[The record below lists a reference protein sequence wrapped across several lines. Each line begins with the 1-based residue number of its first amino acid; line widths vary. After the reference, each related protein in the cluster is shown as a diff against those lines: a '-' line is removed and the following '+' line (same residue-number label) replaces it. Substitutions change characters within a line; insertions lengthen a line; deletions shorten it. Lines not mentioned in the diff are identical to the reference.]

1 MEASLKKILRSLSLE
16 LRHILEGTYDSQGRF
31 QAGDLERRLNEIG
44 IWRDRSPKSLEQ
56 LSYLSDEDKSARVV
70 VDAYIAFREEA
81 GVTREEAVAEFVRE
95 SAYTWANR
103 LFTLRCMEARGIIDE
118 VILQKEAYGGRSL
131 VHNRLARRQPELCI
145 GEDDGLF
152 AVLSAEFEERS
163 QELPQLF
170 NPKAPAVALRP
181 SISALKRCI
190 ALLSGRENVG
200 NQQATD
206 EVFEAADALGWAYQ
220 YWNTEEKNRVFEKVR
235 TKKGAKIEGADIV
248 PATQLYTEPYMVKF
262 LVQNSLGALWMGI
275 NPQSNLCDEWEY
287 YVKDADRGEVEYK
300 SILEVKFLDPAV
312 GSGHFLLEAFDLFYL
327 MYEAEEI
334 LTEPEDICAAILNH
348 NLYGIDIDERAV
360 QIATAALW
368 MKAKEKAP
376 TLEPSYINEFPDHLI
391 ATNIRLP
398 KGKNHLQAFL
408 KVYPDDKPLL
418 PALETVF
425 EGLSNVHQLGSL
437 LQIEEPVKKELRY
450 LKSQEEIKISQD
462 VQLNL
467 FAATAVQTE
476 LPFGVESYDDWQEKT
491 LARLKEHFNTEAEA
505 ADLSQAFFSQS
516 AGKGLALFDLLA
528 KRYDIVAAN
537 PPYMGSKNMGE
548 MVKKY
553 VFKQY
558 PSGKHDL
565 YAAFIMRCKELSCEA
580 GKVAMVTQQ
589 SWMFLR
595 KYANLRALND
605 DKNLNQN
612 KDVFQGLLKETSIE
626 TIAHLGSKGFNEISG
641 EVVNI
646 ALFTLANSLIKDK
659 HNLTALRLIGLNS
672 PDEKDKFIQIYAH
685 NKTLCFAFRQLSLL
699 RLPETPLIYWL
710 LPEFIHL
717 LENESRLR
725 DIAAARPGLQTS
737 DNIRFVRWKWET
749 FYQESDH
756 RWISFAKG
764 GGFCRWYGL
773 YSLAIDWESNGTR
786 IKQYNERNGDHW
798 SRNVR
803 NTDFFYRTGLTYT
816 LMASG
821 SMGCRILEPSKI
833 FDVASISIFAQN
845 KLEFICALLNTR
857 FASYILRILTQDL
870 KIHAG
875 YTELFPLP
883 KCESKLLEY
892 AYYFCLPLKR
902 FISARD
908 ITENNYEIDTGYLH
922 CINHGSLERYTVES
936 LLATQEAVNDAEVFK
951 IYNFSEEACKVIL
964 EETGTPAGFFP
975 LITKYDT
982 LPELPPELPEIPQ
995 ELIEYLQNH
1004 QRLNPSTQQLN
1015 DIKRR
1020 LRNLYET
1027 GPGAKVE
1034 EEEIDTNT
1042 PTEDEEEETEIA
1054 VGAHIPIPTETF
1066 LEELSVKLE
1075 IHPISVYWL
1084 LKQGRE
1090 EENWRCLPEEKRFTE
1105 DTFTVIILRLL
1116 GHRWPKQ
1123 IEAGEPVPQWADKD
1137 GIIPLTIGTGSP
1149 TLIEKVRD
1157 RRTAEFTDGNVNSIE
1172 REFAEIVGISLEKW
1186 LTGAF
1191 YKRHISQ
1198 FKKRPIA
1205 WQIESTPTLRG
1216 KGKGA
1221 KTQLPAFS
1229 CLVYYHQLDGD
1240 LLPKLRTQYI
1250 RPLRSRYE
1258 VELNTLENITTEE
1271 RTPDQTARILQLQ
1284 NSIEELKAFDQKLK
1298 EVAINGFCAED
1309 NHTLK
1314 SRLHQLAIE
1323 DATLCLKSQ
1332 WLRKLEETLK
1342 PQLTIWKQTAAE
1354 TQLHPNFPNWI
1365 ETAFTQLE
1373 YFCNSVGEKIPDTK
1387 EFTTDPT
1394 AADLAQK
1401 ICKNPDLMF
1410 KQTLSRACD
1419 KWWIEFNQALL
1430 VPRKEKIKEYQ
1441 EENKQLLQEWDNLG
1455 TNSQNTRIDEIK
1467 LRQTTLKK
1475 EIKTLKAEI
1484 EEFTAKGKKI
1494 RQQIANS
1501 ECPEIFT
1508 WEKWLASQPLYDA
1521 ISSLDGKRN
1530 PPQNIAGFITQESA
1544 YIPDLNDGVRVNIVP
1559 LQKAGLL
1566 ASEVIAKK
1574 DVDKAIS
1581 DRCEWR
1587 ADERRWCRE
1596 GKLPQPG
1603 WWREK

>member
-16 LRHILEGTYDSQGRF
+16 LRHILEGTYDPQGKF
-31 QAGDLERRLNEIG
+31 KSGDLERRLNEIG
-44 IWRDRSPKSLEQ
+44 IWRDRSPKSLEE
-56 LSYLSDEDKSARVV
+56 LSYLSAEDKTARRV

-131 VHNRLARRQPELCI
+131 VHNRLARRQPELCT

-200 NQQATD
+200 NHQATD

-262 LVQNSLGALWMGI
+262 LVQNSLGALWMGM
-275 NPQSNLCDEWEY
+275 NPQSNICDGWEY

-312 GSGHFLLEAFDLFYL
+312 GSGHFLLEAFDLFYV
-327 MYEAEEI
+327 MYEAEGR
-334 LTEPEDICAAILNH
+334 LTEPEDICAAIINH

-360 QIATAALW
+360 QIATTALW

-376 TLEPSYINEFPDHLI
+376 NLEPSYINEFRDNLI

-398 KGKNHLQAFL
+398 QGKNHLQTFL
-408 KVYPDDKPLL
+408 KVYPEDNPLR

-437 LQIEEPVKKELRY
+437 LQIEEPVDKELRY
-450 LKSQEEIKISQD
+450 LKSQEEIVFSKD
-462 VQLNL
+462 TQLDL
-467 FAATAVQTE
+467 FVPTAVQKTE
-476 LPFGVESYDDWQEKT
+476 LPLGVESYDDWKEKI
-491 LARLKEHFNTEAEA
+491 LSRLKEHFNTEAEA

-548 MVKKY
+548 MIKKY
-553 VFKQY
+553 VAKQY
-558 PSGKHDL
+558 VSGKRDL
-565 YAAFIMRCKELSCEA
+565 YAAFILRCRELA
-580 GKVAMVTQQ
+580 LKGGRVAMVTQQ
-589 SWMFLR
+589 SWMFLGSFEKLR
-595 KYANLRALND
+595 EILLQEDNIQLISHHGRYAFQELTSGIIQPVLTVLRSNYVIDNSIIAAFRLISPRQAVEQAKLLAD
-605 DKNLNQN
+605 SISKNNSSICYKSEQNNFVSIPLKPLVYWLKPEFLKLLRSKNQIQN
-612 KDVFQGLLKETSIE
+612 IAEVRQGLATANDNRFIRY
-626 TIAHLGSKGFNEISG
+626 TWEIL
-641 EVVNI
+641 NI
-646 ALFTLANSLIKDK
+646 NQRWVTFT
-659 HNLTALRLIGLNS
+659 
-672 PDEKDKFIQIYAH
+672 
-685 NKTLCFAFRQLSLL
+685 
-699 RLPETPLIYWL
+699 
-710 LPEFIHL
+710 
-717 LENESRLR
+717 
-725 DIAAARPGLQTS
+725 
-737 DNIRFVRWKWET
+737 
-749 FYQESDH
+749 
-756 RWISFAKG
+756 KG
-764 GGFCRWYGL
+764 GGYCKWIGQNWYHTDWEYQGSRVKLFGKGRYQGIEFFFKPGWSYNRICRDSIPLRYFDTPGCIGDKGPGIYAPDHSIAAL
-773 YSLAIDWESNGTR
+773 MQSHTISFLLRAISPQLAFEVSTVALAPLPDNNYATLNKLAI
-786 IKQYNERNGDHW
+786 
-798 SRNVR
+798 
-803 NTDFFYRTGLTYT
+803 
-816 LMASG
+816 
-821 SMGCRILEPSKI
+821 
-833 FDVASISIFAQN
+833 
-845 KLEFICALLNTR
+845 CAE
-857 FASYILRILTQDL
+857 
-870 KIHAG
+870 K
-875 YTELFPLP
+875 
-883 KCESKLLEY
+883 
-892 AYYFCLPLKR
+892 LKR
-902 FISARD
+902 QVVAGSYLERTFEKILQLSQEKLYAA
-908 ITENNYEIDTGYLH
+908 YLH
-922 CINHGSLERYTVES
+922 SVEGLIETQVCQAYKLS
-936 LLATQEAVNDAEVFK
+936 QEAIKNITD
-951 IYNFSEEACKVIL
+951 
-964 EETGTPAGFFP
+964 ETGTPAGWFP
-975 LITKYDT
+975 FITNYDT
-982 LPELPPELPEIPQ
+982 LPEITPEFPEIPP

-1004 QRLNPSTQQLN
+1004 QCLNPSSQELN
-1015 DIKRR
+1015 NIKRR

-1027 GPGAKVE
+1027 GIGAKIT
-1034 EEEIDTNT
+1034 EEEIDTDT
-1042 PTEDEEEETEIA
+1042 PNEEEDEDEEETEIA

-1090 EENWRCLPEEKRFTE
+1090 QENWRCLPEEKRFTE

-1116 GHRWPKQ
+1116 GHHWPKQ
-1123 IEAGEPVPQWADKD
+1123 IEVSEPVPEWADKD

-1149 TLIEKVRD
+1149 TLIERVRD
-1157 RRTAEFTDGNVNSIE
+1157 RRTAEFADGNVNSIE

-1186 LTGAF
+1186 LIGAF

-1205 WQIESTPTLRG
+1205 WQLESTPALRG
-1216 KGKGA
+1216 KGKGN
-1221 KTQLPAFS
+1221 KTRLPAFS

-1250 RPLRSRYE
+1250 GPLRSRYE
-1258 VELNTLENITTEE
+1258 IELHTLENIITDE
-1271 RTPDQTARILQLQ
+1271 RTPDQAARILQLQ
-1284 NSIEELKAFDQKLK
+1284 NSIEELKAFDSKLN
-1298 EVAINGFCAED
+1298 EVSIKGFCPED
-1309 NHTLK
+1309 NNTFK
-1314 SRLHQLAIE
+1314 NRLSQLAIE
-1323 DATLCLKSQ
+1323 DATLCLKAQ
-1332 WLRKLEETLK
+1332 WLRKLTETLQ
-1342 PQLTIWKQTAAE
+1342 PQLTTWKQTAAA
-1354 TQLHPNFPNWI
+1354 TKLHIEFPNWI

-1373 YFCNSVGEKIPDTK
+1373 YFCNSVGEKIPDLK
-1387 EFTTDPT
+1387 EFTTEPT

-1467 LRQTTLKK
+1467 LRQATLKK
-1475 EIKTLKAEI
+1475 EIKTLKAKI

-1501 ECPEIFT
+1501 ECPEILT
-1508 WEKWLASQPLYDA
+1508 WEQWLASQPLYDA

-1530 PPQNIAGFITQESA
+1530 PPLNIAEFITQESA

-1603 WWREK
+1603 WWR